1 MSKGLVML
9 PVELIDDNGIML
21 KKCVMQ
27 LIELWGLGDEFKKR
41 VDEAC
46 VFTSTLVDRII
57 TGYPRATEKEE
68 WEKLEPECRWTKVE
82 GIPSSR
88 CRTSCY
94 LH

>member
-27 LIELWGLGDEFKKR
+27 LIELWGLGDEFKKW

-46 VFTSTLVDRII
+46 GDRDYKAGTSGAYQGRMGEAGLRRPHH
-57 TGYPRATEKEE
+57 GNR
-68 WEKLEPECRWTKVE
+68 
-82 GIPSSR
+82 
-88 CRTSCY
+88 
-94 LH
+94 